1 MRNGEIV
8 ANGTPQELLREHSD
22 AEVAALMDM
31 PRRQAAR
38 VRSLL
43 EGTAARE

>member
-1 MRNGEIV
+1 V
-8 ANGTPQELLREHSD
+8 ANGTPQELLREQSD

-31 PRRQAAR
+31 PRRQALR

-43 EGTAARE
+43 DETSA